1 MAAFLLK
8 KVISSL
14 LLLPG
19 ILVVLLI
26 LLSAFAK
33 KGLRLALICLA
44 AILYFFSISPGS
56 RLVLGAL
63 ENAYPVPPLSMVQRC
78 DAFVVLG
85 GGIND
90 LAPDISGEGLPTGD
104 ALSRLIAGTRLYRQA
119 RKPIIISGGAIYGR
133 KTEAEVA
140 EKVLLSLGVDKADII
155 REGQSR
161 DTYENAL
168 YVKDICQKKGFNR
181 ILLIT
186 SAYHMKRSVMLF
198 RTFSM
203 ETVPFPVNHLTS
215 PSKRTPLDFLPD
227 AGNLLA
233 VSLGLREYLGILFY
247 KLTL

>member
-26 LLSAFAK
+26 LLSVFAK
-33 KGLRLALICLA
+33 RGLKLALICLA

-56 RLVLGAL
+56 HLVLGAL
-63 ENAYPVPPLSMVQRC
+63 ENAYPVPPLSTVQRC

-90 LAPDISGEGLPTGD
+90 LAPDISGEGILGSD
-104 ALSRLIAGTRLYRQA
+104 ALARLITGTRLYRQV
-119 RKPIIISGGAIYGR
+119 RKPIIFSGGSIYGKKR
-133 KTEAEVA
+133 EAEVA

-161 DTYENAL
+161 DTYENAR
-168 YVKDICQKKGFNR
+168 YVRDICQKKGFNR

-227 AGNLLA
+227 AGNLFTA
-233 VSLGLREYLGILFY
+233 SLGLREYLGILFY